1 MKFLPLSRLDIADH
15 LVTPQEFFDIEGD
28 SPALSLM
35 MDFRQYR
42 PRAISASTPALWAA
56 NSMASEQVD
65 CKLVVDRQ
73 REFIGLL
80 SQERLSEQSL
90 IAAQTT
96 LGIDRESLTAADL
109 MLPRSSM
116 PALDY
121 GDLVN
126 ATVADL
132 VATAGS
138 GRAVLL
144 GAGQCASADTRI
156 DLRAGSIR
164 SPAPASVTQ
173 AQELGPQDAGC
184 ARLTDILRTVQAAL
198 KGAA

>member
-15 LVTPQEFFDIEGD
+15 LVTPQEFFDIDGD

-121 GDLVN
+121 GDLMN

-132 VATAGS
+132 VATLREAGEPHCLVRDNAHRQIRGLIS
-138 GRAVLL
+138 VREVSVRLHQQVSLKPKSSVLKILDAL
-144 GAGQCASADTRI
+144 G
-156 DLRAGSIR
+156 
-164 SPAPASVTQ
+164 
-173 AQELGPQDAGC
+173 
-184 ARLTDILRTVQAAL
+184 
-198 KGAA
+198 

>member
-15 LVTPQEFFDIEGD
+15 LVTPQEFFDIEGS

-42 PRAISASTPALWAA
+42 PRAISASMPALWA
-56 NSMASEQVD
+56 SSLMATQQVD

-80 SQERLSEQSL
+80 SQDRLSEQNL
-90 IAAQTT
+90 IAVQAT

-109 MLPRSSM
+109 MLPRSVM

-121 GDLVN
+121 EDLES
-126 ATVADL
+126 ASVADL
-132 VATAGS
+132 AATLREAGEPYCLV
-138 GRAVLL
+138 RDNANR
-144 GAGQCASADTRI
+144 Q
-156 DLRAGSIR
+156 IR
-164 SPAPASVTQ
+164 GLISVR
-173 AQELGPQDAGC
+173 ELS
-184 ARLTDILRTVQAAL
+184 ARLHQQVPL
-198 KGAA
+198 KSKTSVLELLNATG